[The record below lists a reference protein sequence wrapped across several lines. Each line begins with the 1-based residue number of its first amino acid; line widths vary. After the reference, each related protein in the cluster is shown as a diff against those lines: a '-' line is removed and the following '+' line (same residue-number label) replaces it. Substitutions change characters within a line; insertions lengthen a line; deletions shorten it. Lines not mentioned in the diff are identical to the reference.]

1 VSFEIR
7 PTEKF
12 WRAFHELAVPAQEAI
27 LDILEGMREHP
38 GAFID
43 RNLKLPIRATCT
55 RVTCVESA
63 GHFTWFSIVF
73 QYGSDESTIHVD
85 DLLVAADPD

>member
-12 WRAFHELAVPAQEAI
+12 WRAFHELSIPAQEAI
-27 LDILEGMREHP
+27 LDTLEGMRDHP

-43 RNLKLPIRATCT
+43 RHLSLPIRAACT
-55 RVTCVESA
+55 RVAHVDTG

-73 QYGSDESTIHVD
+73 QYDADELTIHVD
-85 DLLVAADPD
+85 DLLIVTDPI